1 MAAARMMALNEHAI
15 GINFNERV
23 YHAQWKQIEWSPLS
37 TLRHSVCYCP
47 QYTKA
52 NLVSIVHYLSQGLLQ
67 VGPFVVGNEGGN
79 VLKEDVLRFEIQTDI
94 KKFGRGQ
101 PL

>member
-1 MAAARMMALNEHAI
+1 MREFTLHS
-15 GINFNERV
+15 GS
-23 YHAQWKQIEWSPLS
+23 KLGWSPLP

-67 VGPFVVGNEGGN
+67 VGPLVVSNEGSN
-79 VLKEDVLRFEIQTDI
+79 VLKEDVRRFEIETDI
-94 KKFGRGQ
+94 KKFCRSQ